1 MSLIK
6 NKVTGQNPGRET
18 PGYLFYSNKTMQ
30 LSFEPLCPKQGQ
42 SRGAEKS
49 DPADAERRQVPVPAH
64 GHHPLRHARRR
75 PHPQKAAPHLLGD
88 RAQAHG
94 RRQAHARNDPR
105 V

>member
-42 SRGAEKS
+42 SRGGRTRLRE
-49 DPADAERRQVPVPAH
+49 
-64 GHHPLRHARRR
+64 GHR
-75 PHPQKAAPHLLGD
+75 
-88 RAQAHG
+88 
-94 RRQAHARNDPR
+94 
-105 V
+105 